1 MPIALM
7 LPFAEAAG
15 ITLAGLGM
23 QKATELIMNYI
34 QTNPEKSKKILETIS
49 PVGGLGSI
57 LMNKESEESPS
68 EPEQKDTR
76 SKKEI
81 VLDAI
86 RRGREGRGNYS
97 SPEATGPAVSI
108 QGNVI
113 RGLEDAGKISKERK
127 TPEEM
132 EEEKKTKKPFDY
144 KKFYKKADGGL
155 ITMFRGKL

>member
-7 LPFAEAAG
+7 FPFAEAAG
-15 ITLAGLGM
+15 LTLAGLGM

-49 PVGGLGSI
+49 PIGGLGSI
-57 LMNKESEESPS
+57 LMNKESETTSDEEQPT
-68 EPEQKDTR
+68 EQKDTR

-86 RRGREGRGNYS
+86 KKGREGKGNYS

-108 QGNVI
+108 RGNVI
-113 RGLEDAGKISKERK
+113 RGLEDEGYVSKERV
-127 TPEEM
+127 TPG
-132 EEEKKTKKPFDY
+132 EKGKSKEPFDY
-144 KKFYKKADGGL
+144 KKFYKADGGL